1 MPLFEYVL
9 LALIGS
15 SVSGLS
21 ATTQETKLGP
31 EALAQPNG
39 GALLGAQEPPKKED
53 IRRTML
59 KVRHNKVRH
68 HKHRHGRRG
77 RGPNMP
83 KKDGGK

>member
-9 LALIGS
+9 VALMGAA
-15 SVSGLS
+15 GHS
-21 ATTQETKLGP
+21 AAAPGTILGP
-31 EALAQPNG
+31 EAIAQPNG
-39 GALLGAQEPPKKED
+39 GALIAAQEPPKKED

-77 RGPNMP
+77 VYT
-83 KKDGGK
+83 KKDTK

>member
-9 LALIGS
+9 VALMGAAGHPTAAPI
-15 SVSGLS
+15 
-21 ATTQETKLGP
+21 TNLGP

-77 RGPNMP
+77 PNMP